1 MSHRSHNANGA
12 GPASRQRRRSRFAA
26 FLAAWLCTAALAASG
41 CRSIDA
47 VPPLFESSAI
57 PVTLTEFRIRLNDFA
72 EYFVAIIEDAA
83 EQVIDGSDDQLVR
96 RNAMEFRLRAVNN
109 FLNSLNQPD
118 PVASLIDAWAFCL
131 QLRDF
136 AETGAG
142 SQLFGEHQATV
153 IKATRTVT
161 DEVERVVAA
170 VTQRP
175 VTANEVNTEIVTWA
189 TENPLDSLLSVR
201 SSSVVLLAERL
212 ERQDNSAFAAL
223 GRLQAGV
230 DDLVSQYQRY
240 ISIMPRAI
248 RWHSQLLLHETLYDE
263 MKIGESMANLDLITT
278 SLLQVTAFV
287 ESLPD
292 ELREDILASI
302 EDLRPLIE
310 VERAKLVAEV
320 DRQRELIFADV
331 DAERVEIMADIE
343 RQINQVDANMQERI
357 TDIFA
362 RIETLADDTVSESF
376 AESERLI
383 NLIYQRTLTL
393 LLIALGGGAALVFLY
408 KWRHPLRVAKAPA
421 VPPIYPDD

>member
-1 MSHRSHNANGA
+1 M
-12 GPASRQRRRSRFAA
+12 
-26 FLAAWLCTAALAASG
+26 
-41 CRSIDA
+41 
-47 VPPLFESSAI
+47 
-57 PVTLTEFRIRLNDFA
+57 TLIEFRIRLNDFA
-72 EYFVAIIEDAA
+72 EYFVAVIEDAA
-83 EQVIDGSDDQLVR
+83 EQIIDGSDDQLVR

-131 QLRDF
+131 QLRNF

-142 SQLFGEHQATV
+142 SERFGEHQAIV
-153 IKATRTVT
+153 IEATRAVT
-161 DEVERVVAA
+161 EEVERVVAA

-175 VTANEVNTEIVTWA
+175 VTANEVSVAIVAWA
-189 TENPLDSLLSVR
+189 SENPLDSLLAAH
-201 SSSVVLLAERL
+201 SSSVALLAERL

-223 GRLQAGV
+223 GRLQDGV

-263 MKIGESMANLDLITT
+263 VKIGESMADLDLITA

-292 ELREDILASI
+292 ELREGLLASI
-302 EDLRPLIE
+302 DDLRPLIDA
-310 VERAKLVAEV
+310 ERAMLVAEV
-320 DRQRELIFADV
+320 DRQRELIFADI
-331 DAERVEIMADIE
+331 DTERVEIMADIE
-343 RQINQVDANMQERI
+343 RQINEVDANMQGQINE
-357 TDIFA
+357 IFA
-362 RIETLADDTVSESF
+362 RIETLTDDTVSESF

-383 NLIYQRTLTL
+383 NLVYRRTLTL
-393 LLIALGGGAALVFLY
+393 LLIALGGGAALVVLY

-421 VPPIYPDD
+421 TPPAYPDDE